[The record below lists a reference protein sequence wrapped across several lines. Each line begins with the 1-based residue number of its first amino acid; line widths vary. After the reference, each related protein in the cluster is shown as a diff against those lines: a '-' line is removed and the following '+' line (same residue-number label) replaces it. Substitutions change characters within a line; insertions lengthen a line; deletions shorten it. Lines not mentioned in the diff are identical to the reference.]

1 MKCLFSVCID
11 IAHSTNHWSTM
22 AHRNK
27 NGEGEASPRDAL
39 IVENLIIEIRQL
51 KEEMTSLKLKFRNG
65 LYLYEVKHS
74 LYKFE
79 KNLALYLYPRD
90 RIVGTTEIFP
100 RLMNWLELRRNTPQG
115 EIARNKWLQVRR
127 EIEWNQ
133 NDEAVLGKLRNLF
146 PDLTQPVETW
156 NPISL
161 TPLEERCVAE
171 LVRLSD
177 ILTDMIEREENE
189 REEIAAL

>member
-1 MKCLFSVCID
+1 
-11 IAHSTNHWSTM
+11 M
-22 AHRNK
+22 AHRNR
-27 NGEGEASPRDAL
+27 NGESKVSPRNAL
-39 IVENLIIEIRQL
+39 TIENLMNEIRQL
-51 KEEMTSLKLKFRNG
+51 KNEMTSFKLNYRNG
-65 LYLYEVKHS
+65 IYLYEVKHS
-74 LYKFE
+74 LYCFE

-115 EIARNKWLQVRR
+115 DIARNKWLQVRG
-127 EIEWNQ
+127 EIEWSQ
-133 NDEAVLGKLRNLF
+133 NHEAVLGKLRNLF

-161 TPLEERCVAE
+161 TPHEKRCVTD
-171 LVRLSD
+171 LVRLSH

-189 REEIAAL
+189 REGIAAL